1 MPFGPFGPFGL
12 QFDLP
17 EFFVGLIS
25 GVVLVWFVTRFR
37 PIVNWLLEMARDLAA
52 RARETFTA
60 GAQDRYKVELIE
72 RAETLHATRSFFAL
86 QEVVIPPR
94 ILAPSLPTDP
104 ESSESHDA
112 GALAVLPN
120 LPDATY
126 LSAVY
131 AAPTLLLT
139 SAVRQGHDILL
150 TGALGSGKT
159 TALCYLALVAT
170 RGRFKHESGD
180 PYFPILVHA
189 ASLTLEP
196 NDSKPPLDDL
206 IEAVQ
211 STASA
216 GLKPRLPGYL
226 RQNLSEASGLLLV
239 DGLDEMTEEEI
250 QSVAEWLERL
260 RNEHPGVQIV
270 AAGPVRGYDGLVKA
284 GLAPVSIAPWTDMDQ
299 RHYLER
305 WGAAWKEHVAPHL
318 SRSQLEEIDPALI
331 TGWLAGTS
339 RGMTPLELTLRA
351 WAAYAGDVHGPS
363 ILDGYRAF
371 LRRFLS
377 QEEQQ
382 MAASIAIN
390 WIEQRQ
396 GAFVEADLPRGSPVA
411 SLIEADI
418 LVRRPD
424 RRLSFLQPAIGA
436 YLAAESMLNLGVP
449 ETIDGGSWAPARA
462 AHAFY
467 VALGQGQDEA
477 QHYLHEDDGA
487 LELNTLRVGRWLRT
501 APPKAPW
508 RPAALRA
515 LGKTIQN
522 TKKPYGLRLRF
533 THAMAEAK
541 EPTAAVFFRRMLG
554 SERPSS
560 RILGALGLGGVRDL
574 DSVPELKKLINSDSD
589 IRVRQACCLALAAL
603 GNDDALET
611 LGELLL
617 QGEENVRVAAAEAL
631 AVHVGEGHQM
641 LADATEVD
649 EVMTRRAAVFGLVR
663 IPEKWATETLRTVQ
677 MEDPEWVVRGAAA
690 EALEK
695 KTDPPYKIYPP
706 PDELSELPW
715 LVAFAARE
723 GLGVGPGRPAL
734 EMIRRA
740 LNEGTPDERVAAL
753 ETLAWTEVGEFD
765 LELRRSLTKGEPH
778 LRDAAYEA
786 LWRQTAGS
794 ASTAREA
801 AKAEGA
807 D

>member
-1 MPFGPFGPFGL
+1 MPFGPFGPFGM

-17 EFFVGLIS
+17 EFIVGLVS
-25 GVVLVWFVTRFR
+25 GVVLTWLVTRFR
-37 PIVNWLLEMARDLAA
+37 PIVNWLLELTQDLTS

-60 GAQDRYKVELIE
+60 GAQDRYEVELIE
-72 RAETLHATRSFFAL
+72 RAETLHATRAFFAL

-94 ILAPSLPTDP
+94 ILAPSPPTDP
-104 ESSESHDA
+104 EDPETLDV

-120 LPDATY
+120 LPDTTY

-131 AAPTLLLT
+131 GAPSLLLT
-139 SAVRQGHDILL
+139 AAVRQGHDMLL
-150 TGALGSGKT
+150 TGPLGSGKT
-159 TALCYLALVAT
+159 TALCYLALAAS

-189 ASLTLEP
+189 ADLTS
-196 NDSKPPLDDL
+196 DAAASKSALDEL
-206 IEAVQ
+206 VSAVQ

-226 RQNLSEASGLLLV
+226 PKNLKESAGLLLV
-239 DGLDEMTEEEI
+239 DGLDELAEDEI
-250 QSVAEWLERL
+250 QDVAHWIQLL
-260 RNEHPGVQIV
+260 RNEHPTLQIV
-270 AAGPVRGYDGLVKA
+270 AAGPVRGYDGLLRA
-284 GLAPVSIAPWTDMDQ
+284 GLAPVTIAPWTDIDQ

-305 WGAAWKEHVAPHL
+305 WGAAWKEHVAPEL
-318 SRSQLEEIDPALI
+318 NRSQLEDIDPALI

-351 WAAYAGDVHGPS
+351 WAAYAGDVRGSS

-371 LRRFLS
+371 LGRFLS

-382 MAASIAIN
+382 MAASLAAT
-390 WIEQRQ
+390 WIEQRK
-396 GAFVEADLPRGSPVA
+396 GAVAESELPRGSPVA

-418 LVRRPD
+418 LVRRQD
-424 RRLSFLQPAIGA
+424 GGLSFLLPAIGA
-436 YLAAESMLNLGVP
+436 YLAAEGMLNAGVP
-449 ETIDGGSWAPARA
+449 ETIDQETWSFARA

-467 VALGQGQDEA
+467 IAHGQGQEQVEHQLQA
-477 QHYLHEDDGA
+477 DDGE
-487 LELNTLRVGRWLRT
+487 LELSTLRVGRWLRI
-501 APPKAPW
+501 APAKAPW

-515 LGKTIQN
+515 LGKTIQDA
-522 TKKPYGLRLRF
+522 KKPYGLRLRF
-533 THAMAEAK
+533 THTMAEAK
-541 EPTAAVFFRRMLG
+541 EPTAAVFFRRMLE
-554 SERPSS
+554 SDRPSS
-560 RILGALGLGGVRDL
+560 RILAALGLGGVRDL
-574 DSVPELKKLINSDSD
+574 ESVAELKKVLNQDTD
-589 IRVRQACCLALAAL
+589 MRVRQACCLALAAL
-603 GNDDALET
+603 GNDDALEA

-617 QGEENVRVAAAEAL
+617 QGDENVRVAASEAL
-631 AVHVGEGHQM
+631 AIHGGEGHQM
-641 LADATEVD
+641 LADAVDVD

-663 IPEKWATETLRTVQ
+663 VPEKWATETLRAVQ

-695 KTDPPYKIYPP
+695 KTDPPYKIHPP
-706 PDELSELPW
+706 PDELADLPW

-734 EMIRRA
+734 EMIRRS
-740 LNEGTPDERVAAL
+740 LNEGTPDEQIAAL
-753 ETLAWTEVGEFD
+753 ESLAWTDAGELD
-765 LELRRSLTKGEPH
+765 LELRRALNEGEPY

-794 ASTAREA
+794 TPASEPVQV
-801 AKAEGA
+801 EGA